1 MSKQRLDQIISQ
13 LNNKGWEVIN
23 AYSNNL
29 YYVSNEYVIKWIA
42 SRGNGEPIVI
52 TFFIVES
59 LGMISTDL
67 NDIFYCKGNRNEN
80 KLYFSKINS
89 KEWKESLK
97 IWVNNLN
104 N

>member
-1 MSKQRLDQIISQ
+1 MSKQRLDEIISH

-29 YYVSNEYVIKWIA
+29 YYVSNDYVIEWIA
-42 SRGNGEPIVI
+42 SRGDEEPIVI

-59 LGMISTDL
+59 LGMISKDL

-80 KLYFSKINS
+80 KLYFSKITS

-97 IWVNNLN
+97 IWV
-104 N
+104 